1 MGLRDVFLLTS
12 PAPKP
17 WCAECGQ
24 VVKPKDFSVHT
35 FLCLTCEDLL
45 LKQVRQWATWR
56 AHDLAEQAKAK
67 QRATGSLLH
76 RVRRENAS
84 RPELDA

>member
-1 MGLRDVFLLTS
+1 MSIKDVFLLSS

-24 VVKPKDFSVHT
+24 TVKRSEFSVHT

-45 LKQVRQWATWR
+45 LKQVRQWATLR
-56 AHDLAEQAKAK
+56 AHDVAQQAIAR
-67 QRATGSLLH
+67 QRATPSLLN
-76 RVRRENAS
+76 RVRREQS
-84 RPELDA
+84 GRPELDY